1 MKGNGMNERQ
11 AMQTLNAVITSK
23 VGRSTSEGRSRRGLS
38 IARRYKYVLGC
49 DCPPTS
55 APRSEEPMRTSTSA
69 AERWLE
75 NTRDERPSV
84 EHVSGAREGQKVEER
99 PVASGEVQSFGA
111 VAEDLIGR
119 CAGISD

>member
-1 MKGNGMNERQ
+1 M
-11 AMQTLNAVITSK
+11 
-23 VGRSTSEGRSRRGLS
+23 
-38 IARRYKYVLGC
+38 LGC

-55 APRSEEPMRTSTSA
+55 PPRSEEPMGTSTSA

-84 EHVSGAREGQKVEER
+84 VEHVSGAREGQKVEGR

-119 CAGISD
+119 CAGISDIMASD